1 MARAVVF
8 SGPGHPLDV
17 VPFSVPDPGPG
28 ELLVRTTLCTLCR
41 SDLHTHAGRRTEP
54 VPTVLGHEVV
64 GRIEAFGP
72 GHPSTDAGGRPARTG
87 DRVTW
92 SITTGCGTCYFCRA
106 DLPQKCSRLVK
117 FGHRPIDGGPPVG
130 GGLSESVVLPP
141 GTVWY
146 RVPDEIDDAVAAPAN
161 CSTATAAG
169 LVRHAGDVSGR
180 TVLILGAGVLGV
192 TTAAMAR
199 TAGAATVLVA
209 EPIPDLRERARL
221 FGATD
226 TVSSDLDDVARAV
239 AAATDGRGA
248 DVVVELAGTAASART
263 ALGTAR
269 VGGTVLLAGT
279 VAPTPAVPLDPEA
292 VVRRMLTIRGVHNY
306 HPRDLESA
314 LSFLAG
320 PGRAFP
326 FDRLVVARYPLAEAE
341 RAFATA
347 HTSPGYR
354 IAVVPGEGE

>member
-1 MARAVVF
+1 
-8 SGPGHPLDV
+8 
-17 VPFSVPDPGPG
+17 
-28 ELLVRTTLCTLCR
+28 
-41 SDLHTHAGRRTEP
+41 
-54 VPTVLGHEVV
+54 
-64 GRIEAFGP
+64 
-72 GHPSTDAGGRPARTG
+72 
-87 DRVTW
+87 
-92 SITTGCGTCYFCRA
+92 
-106 DLPQKCSRLVK
+106 LVK
-117 FGHRPIDGGPPVG
+117 FGHRPIAGGPPVV
-130 GGLSESVVLPP
+130 GGLSEYVVLPS

-169 LVRHAGDVSGR
+169 LVRHAGDASGR

-199 TAGAATVLVA
+199 TGGAATVLVA

-226 TVSSDLDDVARAV
+226 AFSSDPDDVARAV

-263 ALGTAR
+263 ALGAAR

-314 LSFLAG
+314 LAFLAG

-326 FDRLVVARYPLAEAE
+326 FDCLIVARYPLAEAE
-341 RAFATA
+341 KAFARA
-347 HTSPGYR
+347 HACPGFR
-354 IAVVPGEGE
+354 VAIVPSE